1 MIINVYGC
9 NTAVSDVGQRKR
21 ERDKARWL
29 AMSQEKK
36 DERNK
41 KRREAYKRRKEQHLH
56 IETSNGSIIAH
67 TLVNKNIHITID
79 VSYM

>member
-1 MIINVYGC
+1 
-9 NTAVSDVGQRKR
+9 
-21 ERDKARWL
+21 
-29 AMSQEKK
+29 MSQEKK

-56 IETSNGSIIAH
+56 IETSIGSIAH
-67 TLVNKNIHITID
+67 TLVNKNIHITIN